1 MTSARVH
8 EAETNAEKCKEW
20 AYAKISPIQNK
31 KHQHKNTNTATTRI
45 KISSAGWVA
54 AYDNK

>member
-1 MTSARVH
+1 MAPARVH

-31 KHQHKNTNTATTRI
+31 THQHIITNTTTARI
-45 KISSAGWVA
+45 KISSVGWVA